1 MAQLSV
7 VFVVESGLLKD
18 PSFGCSSHEAKVFV
32 EYYVAGND
40 NLSRAQFV
48 K

>member
-7 VFVVESGLLKD
+7 VLVVESGLLKD
-18 PSFGCSSHEAKVFV
+18 PSFGSSSYEAKMLV

-40 NLSRAQFV
+40 NLSRA
-48 K
+48 